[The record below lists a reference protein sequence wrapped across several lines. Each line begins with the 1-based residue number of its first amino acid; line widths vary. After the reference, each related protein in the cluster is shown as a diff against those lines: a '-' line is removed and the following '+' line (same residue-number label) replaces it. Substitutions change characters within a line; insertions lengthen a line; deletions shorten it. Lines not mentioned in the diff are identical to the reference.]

1 MAMNPK
7 IAFSSSLEASIKDT
21 VGIDHL
27 QGKEAHLSNEKQPMT
42 LQEVISKMHWIQVI
56 KKKAS

>member
-7 IAFSSSLEASIKDT
+7 IAFSTSLEASIKDT

>member
-7 IAFSSSLEASIKDT
+7 IAFSSSLEASINDT

>member
-1 MAMNPK
+1 MNPK
-7 IAFSSSLEASIKDT
+7 IAFSTSLEASIKDT

-27 QGKEAHLSNEKQPMT
+27 QGKEAHLSNEKQPLT

>member
-1 MAMNPK
+1 MNPK
-7 IAFSSSLEASIKDT
+7 IAFSSSLEASINDT

>member
-56 KKKAS
+56 KK

>member
-7 IAFSSSLEASIKDT
+7 IAFSTSLEASIKDT

-27 QGKEAHLSNEKQPMT
+27 QGKEAHLSNEKQPLT

>member
-1 MAMNPK
+1 MNPK

>member
-1 MAMNPK
+1 MAMNQK
-7 IAFSSSLEASIKDT
+7 IAFSSSLEAYIKDT

>member
-7 IAFSSSLEASIKDT
+7 TESRTTLESTIKDT
-21 VGIDHL
+21 ADMLHL
-27 QGKEAHLSNEKQPMT
+27 QGRHTECKGEKQPMT
-42 LQEVISKMHWIQVI
+42 LQEVISKMHWIQET